1 MKTGFIR
8 TAGFLL
14 GISLLLGGAGLAQEP
29 TDAGDQEALQ
39 QRSQA
44 QNREQNRVQ
53 NLDTGQQVQAQNRE
67 QNRVQAPDTGQQA
80 QAQNREKNQQQ
91 RNDKGAQNE
100 QRNRYETRGYDP
112 QCQGRGSS
120 GSGRKGGGRH

>member
-39 QRSQA
+39 QRS
-44 QNREQNRVQ
+44 
-53 NLDTGQQVQAQNRE
+53 QAQNRE